1 MVKNWLANA
10 GEKTRVP
17 SLGWKNPL
25 DEDMAT
31 HTSILAWEIPWIDLI
46 IYKLQ
51 LLVFGG
57 QFLHARI
64 ILSSLYALFIWIL
77 TTVL

>member
-1 MVKNWLANA
+1 
-10 GEKTRVP
+10 
-17 SLGWKNPL
+17 
-25 DEDMAT
+25 MAT

-57 QFLHARI
+57 QD
-64 ILSSLYALFIWIL
+64 FIKFF
-77 TTVL
+77 TCTFHMDP